1 VVKFLRAALEGPG
14 PHVDHYTERLESP
27 NLTLA
32 TLSAKKVE
40 VEAFLNDLA
49 REMGAAFYYAE
60 SIHLTS
66 PGWIA
71 LGLVYHDV
79 YSTVAEKLGPEGR
92 TIMVKRI
99 AAIDWS
105 TANPD
110 YLSFLGQQAQEKDGS
125 PSIDA
130 KGRPTVKRYGGSK
143 AFYNLASYVR
153 YKIGVDALLD
163 GEQYG
168 STVDFNVLFRQVAA

>member
-1 VVKFLRAALEGPG
+1 MKFLRAALEGPG
-14 PHVDHYTERLESP
+14 PHVDHYTQQLDNP
-27 NLTLA
+27 NLTLT
-32 TLSAKKVE
+32 TLSAKKAE
-40 VEAFLNDLA
+40 VEAFLNELA
-49 REMGAAFYYAE
+49 NAMGAAFYAAE
-60 SIHLTS
+60 NIHLTS

-79 YSTVAEKLGPEGR
+79 YSTVAEKLGSEGQN
-92 TIMVKRI
+92 IMVKRI
-99 AAIDWS
+99 ASIDWS

-110 YLSFLGQQAQEKDGS
+110 YPNFLGQQAQEKDGS

-130 KGRPTVKRYGGSK
+130 KGRPTLKWYGGAK

-163 GEQYG
+163 RQQYG
-168 STVDFNVLFRQVAA
+168 TTVDFSVLFRQAAA